1 MILQALNSYYQRL
14 SDAGQN
20 IPPFGFSQEKIHFE
34 LVLAPGGKLLR
45 VSNLQ
50 ITSEKGKQLE
60 PKSLHV
66 PKDKDR
72 TSGVHPFFSWDK
84 TAYVLGA
91 DEGGKSKR
99 LQEQFKKFKALQ
111 HKILG
116 NSDDLGAQAL
126 LSFLDSWNPLEAKNL
141 THWSEFAGKNVVF
154 RLEGEEG
161 FLHQRKAFINA
172 WLAYLGSQPSGQE
185 GFCLVS
191 GQIAPISETH
201 PFFIRGVKGAQ
212 SSGAALIS
220 FNADAFTSYNKNSSY
235 NSPVGELT
243 AFNYITTLNHLLIK
257 GSRQRIQVGDATTV
271 FWSEKPTKVEAFFAA
286 AMGGAADEESTD
298 AHDSNL
304 LADLRHLLESL
315 RQGGRTPSWD
325 VDPQTP
331 FYILGLSPNAA
342 RISVRFW
349 HVATV
354 KGIMHR
360 LAEHY
365 KDLEIESRYENEP
378 KYPGMFRLLLETVPA
393 RKKDDGRIEREAKNI
408 QPLFGGE
415 LMRAVLTGGEYPRS
429 LLSKI
434 IGRFR
439 ADGEV
444 TYLRAALIKAHFS
457 RLARQGKPS
466 KEVSVSLDPNCTNI
480 GYLLGRLFAVLEK
493 AQQDA
498 LPGINAT
505 IKDRFFGAASAT
517 PRAVF
522 PQLIRLAQHHISKA
536 EYGYVADRLLAKIS
550 EKIDACGVGFP
561 AHLSLENQGMFALGY
576 YHQRNDNYRKNEDK
590 LDPIKEN

>member
-34 LVLAPGGKLLR
+34 FVLTPGGKLLR
-45 VSNLQ
+45 VGNLQ
-50 ITSEKGKQLE
+50 TPSEKGKQLE
-60 PKSLHV
+60 PKNLHV

-99 LQEQFKKFKALQ
+99 LQEQFEEFKALQ
-111 HKILG
+111 HKVLG

-172 WLAYLGSQPSGQE
+172 WLAYLEGQPSGQE

-191 GQIAPISETH
+191 GQTTPISETH

-220 FNADAFTSYNKNSSY
+220 FNATAFTSYNKSSSY
-235 NSPVGELT
+235 NSPIGEVA
-243 AFNYITTLNHLLIK
+243 AFNYITILNYLLAK
-257 GSRQRIQVGDATTV
+257 GSRQRVQVGDATTV
-271 FWSEKPTKVEAFFAA
+271 FWSEKPTKVEEFFAVA
-286 AMGGAADEESTD
+286 VGGAVDEESTD

-304 LADLRHLLESL
+304 LADLRHLLDSL
-315 RQGGRTPSWD
+315 REGGRTPTWD

-349 HVATV
+349 HIATV
-354 KGIMHR
+354 ESIMRR

-365 KDLEIESRYENEP
+365 QDLEIESRYENEP
-378 KYPGMFRLLLETVPA
+378 KYPGIFKLLLETVPVR
-393 RKKDDGRIEREAKNI
+393 RKADGRAERNADDI
-408 QPLFGGE
+408 QPLLGGE
-415 LMRAVLTGGEYPRS
+415 LMRAILTGGEYPRS
-429 LLSKI
+429 ILSKI

-444 TYLRAALIKAHFS
+444 TYLRAALLKAHFS
-457 RLARQGKPS
+457 RLARLGKPS
-466 KEVSVSLDPNCTNI
+466 KEVSVSLDPNSTDI
-480 GYLLGRLFAVLEK
+480 GYRLGRLFAVLEK

-505 IKDRFFGAASAT
+505 IKDRFYGAASAT
-517 PRAVF
+517 PASVF
-522 PQLIRLAQHHISKA
+522 PRLIRMSQHHMSKA
-536 EYGYVADRLLAKIS
+536 EYGHVSDRRMG
-550 EKIDACGVGFP
+550 EVMEGVTTFP
-561 AHLSLENQGMFALGY
+561 RHLDLDGQAMFALGY
-576 YHQRNDNYRKNEDK
+576 YHQRNALWRKKNDET
-590 LDPIKEN
+590 PAAAEA

>member
-45 VSNLQ
+45 VGNLQ
-50 ITSEKGKQLE
+50 ITSEKRKQLE

-72 TSGVHPFFSWDK
+72 TSGVHPFFAWDK

-99 LQEQFKKFKALQ
+99 LQEQFKEFKALQ
-111 HKILG
+111 HKVLG
-116 NSDDLGAQAL
+116 SSDDSGAQAL
-126 LSFLDSWNPLEAKNL
+126 LSFLDSWNPPEAERL
-141 THWSEFAGKNVVF
+141 TYWSELAGKNVVF
-154 RLEGEEG
+154 RLDGEEG
-161 FLHQRKAFINA
+161 FLHQRKAFVDA
-172 WLAYLGSQPSGQE
+172 WLAYLKSQPCGQE

-191 GQIAPISETH
+191 GQTTPISETH
-201 PFFIRGVKGAQ
+201 PFFIRGVKDAQ

-220 FNADAFTSYNKNSSY
+220 FNANAFTSYNKNSSY
-235 NSPVGELT
+235 NSPIGESA
-243 AFNYITTLNHLLIK
+243 AFNYITTLNSLLAK
-257 GSRQRIQVGDATTV
+257 DSRQRVQVGDATTV
-271 FWSEKPTKVEAFFAA
+271 FWSEKPTKVEEFFAA
-286 AMGGAADEESTD
+286 AMGGTVDEESTD
-298 AHDSNL
+298 AHDSGLLAELRNL
-304 LADLRHLLESL
+304 LEALRE
-315 RQGGRTPSWD
+315 GGRTPTWD

-354 KGIMHR
+354 EGIMRR

-378 KYPGMFRLLLETVPA
+378 KYPGMFRLLLETVPVR
-393 RKKDDGRIEREAKNI
+393 RKADGRTERKADDI
-408 QPLFGGE
+408 QPLLGGE
-415 LMRAVLTGGEYPRS
+415 LMRAILTGGEYPRS

-480 GYLLGRLFAVLEK
+480 GYRLGRLFAVLEK

-505 IKDRFFGAASAT
+505 IKDRFYGAASAT
-517 PRAVF
+517 PASVF
-522 PQLIRLAQHHISKA
+522 PRLVRLSQHHMSKA
-536 EYGYVADRLLAKIS
+536 EYGHVSDRRMGEVMEGITA
-550 EKIDACGVGFP
+550 FP
-561 AHLSLENQGMFALGY
+561 RHLDLDGQAMFALGY
-576 YHQRNDNYRKNEDK
+576 YHQRNALWRKKSDSNSDSTE
-590 LDPIKEN
+590 E